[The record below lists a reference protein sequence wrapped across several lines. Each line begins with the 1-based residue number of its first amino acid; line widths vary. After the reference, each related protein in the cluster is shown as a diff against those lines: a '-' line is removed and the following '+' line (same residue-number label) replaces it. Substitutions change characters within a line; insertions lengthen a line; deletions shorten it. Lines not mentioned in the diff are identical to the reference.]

1 MKLIIFLF
9 SILFTVQCQIAS
21 SPVTENEVIFGT
33 IAGKSL
39 KLEVANNPIKRAVG
53 LMNRTSLGQD
63 EGMLFVFPKPDF
75 LSFWMKNTMIPLTVG
90 FFSED
95 LVLFETLDMKPNQTR
110 EVYNSAKLSKYALE
124 VNRDWF
130 AKNKVPFE
138 SVLILEKKISAI
150 E

>member
-1 MKLIIFLF
+1 MKLIFLLIPLFF
-9 SILFTVQCQIAS
+9 STQCQVAS

-53 LMNRTSLGQD
+53 LMNRTSMGQD

-75 LSFWMKNTMIPLTVG
+75 LSFWMKNTLIPLTVG
-90 FFSED
+90 FLSED
-95 LVLFETLDMKPNQTR
+95 LVLIETHDMKPNQIR
-110 EVYNSAKLSKYALE
+110 EVYNSMKLAKYALE

-130 AKNKVPFE
+130 SKNKVPLE

>member
-1 MKLIIFLF
+1 MKLIFLL
-9 SILFTVQCQIAS
+9 IPLFFTTQCQVAS

-53 LMNRTSLGQD
+53 LMNRTSMGQD

-75 LSFWMKNTMIPLTVG
+75 LSFWMKNTLIPLTVG
-90 FFSED
+90 FLSED
-95 LVLFETLDMKPNQTR
+95 LVLIETHDMKPNQIR
-110 EVYNSAKLSKYALE
+110 EVYNSMKLAKYALE

-130 AKNKVPFE
+130 SKNKVPLE